1 MLFLQ
6 DRVDY
11 AVQPSDQIVFCPT
24 RMITGQ
30 VFKYILNHR
39 GPNWMQGH
47 NGVSK
52 TFSFILYVLL
62 SNYVI
67 NFRMKYP
74 NDHEGLQMKVKKA
87 VYWALDVKTFTIKSI
102 Y

>member
-1 MLFLQ
+1 M
-6 DRVDY
+6 
-11 AVQPSDQIVFCPT
+11 QPSDQIVFCPT
-24 RMITGQ
+24 RIITGE

-62 SNYVI
+62 SNYVVY
-67 NFRMKYP
+67 FRMKYP
-74 NDHEGLQMKVKKA
+74 NDQDGLKMKVKKA
-87 VYWALDVKTFTIKSI
+87 FYWTLDVERFSIKNT